1 MGICLIFHRELLV
14 DDIFPLTKADALKK
28 KEIFREMALSN
39 IQLIKQIVQ
48 VLSTSAKHRMSEDFF
63 IEILENY
70 FTEEEAWNQ
79 FETAIDWGR
88 YAELFAYDYDA
99 GEIYLE

>member
-1 MGICLIFHRELLV
+1 
-14 DDIFPLTKADALKK
+14 
-28 KEIFREMALSN
+28 MAISN
-39 IQLIKQIVQ
+39 IQLLKQIFQ

-79 FETAIDWGR
+79 LETAIDWGR
-88 YAELFAYDYDA
+88 YAELFAYDLDS
-99 GEIYLE
+99 GEVYLEEAG